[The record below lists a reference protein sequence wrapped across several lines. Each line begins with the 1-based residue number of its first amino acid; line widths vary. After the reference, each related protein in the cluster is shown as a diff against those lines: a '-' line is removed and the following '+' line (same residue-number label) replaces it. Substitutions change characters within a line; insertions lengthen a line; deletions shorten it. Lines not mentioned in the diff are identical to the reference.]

1 MSTASPILA
10 TAPGVIDVLADLL
23 NAEQTSI
30 LQFAQAAW
38 PYLTRTTIKT
48 KEPLRRMI
56 RGSEARCRALADL
69 IQGLGGSL
77 CRRGLQPQEQYLAYL
92 SQEFL
97 LPKFVASAHLLISL
111 YQAALD
117 DVAGSAHQIA
127 DLLRRQA
134 GDLISELALLE
145 STMASK

>member
-1 MSTASPILA
+1 
-10 TAPGVIDVLADLL
+10 
-23 NAEQTSI
+23 
-30 LQFAQAAW
+30 
-38 PYLTRTTIKT
+38 
-48 KEPLRRMI
+48 
-56 RGSEARCRALADL
+56 
-69 IQGLGGSL
+69 
-77 CRRGLQPQEQYLAYL
+77 L